1 MKTISY
7 AKLLDKIEFM
17 NALYD
22 EVRIVDPIEKTVL
35 TKGKTLDLSIIPE
48 ATKQANCHDIWK
60 KGAVCTNCIS
70 MRAFNEGES
79 FVKIEYDGKKPY
91 IVTAIPVNL
100 ENRTVVLEL
109 LTMVKSPEAIGDF
122 SSSTESEIRKMLE
135 ERNLELVTDP
145 LTDIY
150 NRRYINERLPH
161 DMLKSSLAE
170 EAITIVMADIDYFK
184 KVNDGHGHLAGDFI
198 LEKLAG
204 LLKKIKRPET
214 DWVARFGG
222 EEFLIVLNKTD
233 SDTAFEIIENLRLS
247 IEKEDNIYQGKD
259 IKITCSFGMHTSK
272 NDEID
277 VETFIQ
283 RADRNLYAAKE
294 AGRNKI
300 VRN

>member
-1 MKTISY
+1 MKTMSY

-35 TKGKTLDLSIIPE
+35 TNGKTLDLEILPDDAE
-48 ATKQANCHDIWK
+48 QATCHDIWK
-60 KGAVCTNCIS
+60 KGAICTNCIS

-79 FVKIEYDGKKPY
+79 FVKIEYDGTTPY
-91 IVTAIPVNL
+91 IVTALPVSL

-109 LTMVKSPEAIGDF
+109 LTIVKSPEAIGDF
-122 SSSTESEIRKMLE
+122 SNSTESEIRKILE

-145 LTDIY
+145 LTEIY
-150 NRRYINERLPH
+150 NKRYINERLPH
-161 DMLKSSLAE
+161 DILESNLSGE
-170 EAITIVMADIDYFK
+170 PITMIMADIDYFK
-184 KVNDGHGHLAGDFI
+184 KVNDSHGHLAGDFI
-198 LEKLAG
+198 LTKLAG

-222 EEFLIVLNKTD
+222 EEFLIILNKTD
-233 SDTAFEIIENLRLS
+233 SDTALEIIENLRLS
-247 IEKEDNIYQGKD
+247 IENEDNIYQGKD
-259 IKITCSFGMHTSK
+259 IKITCSFGMHTLK
-272 NDEID
+272 DDEID
-277 VETFIQ
+277 VAAFIQ